1 MISMTKYKELMGSVE
16 ITGEMRRRVL
26 ENVRAAAPERNSKI
40 VVFSARKKIM
50 AAAACLAIVIIG
62 AALLP
67 RFIGNSAGPSNQISN
82 GIVECASA
90 EALSSAVGFDAPEAD
105 SLPFEPENTQYFS
118 YWGSMA
124 EVVYAGAENSA
135 TLRKSVGS
143 DDVSGDYNSYASTAD
158 IAVGNISAEIKGD
171 LSDAYTLAVWTD
183 GVYSYSLSLDEGVSQ
198 TEWREIISAVN

>member
-1 MISMTKYKELMGSVE
+1 MIKYKELMEKVS
-16 ITGEMRRRVL
+16 ITDDMRSRVL

-50 AAAACLAIVIIG
+50 AAAACLAVVIVG
-62 AALLP
+62 AAVLP
-67 RFIGNSAGPSNQISN
+67 RFIGNKGAPPVQTGN

-90 EALSSAVGFDAPEAD
+90 DELSSAVGFDAPEAD

-135 TLRKSVGS
+135 TLRKSAGS

-158 IAVGNISAEIKGD
+158 IAAGDISAEIKGN
-171 LSDAYTLAVWTD
+171 SADAYTLAVWTD
-183 GVYSYSLSLDEGVSQ
+183 DGYSYSLSLDEGVSQ
-198 TEWREIISAVN
+198 TEWREIISGVN